1 MRNRDTISPLQR
13 AEATAKMKQARF
25 AMVIV
30 VIISGMVLALMVLAA
45 NTQVPQIAR
54 AAGVVI
60 PQGNYSRIESV
71 EGGIVS
77 SVLVRDGD
85 LVEVGDVLLE
95 VRNPSLVQERE
106 QLRDSL
112 DFARQRLANVEA
124 IAAGI
129 GAPTHERDAVLLET
143 KTQRLNQAAT
153 RLELFYN
160 AQAIQRTTIQQKRKT
175 TETLSR
181 ALSQTLE
188 RVANQEALLKSKSN
202 RFSRGLLTQNDLQAA
217 QSQFEDARARASDT
231 RISLVEAEESLI
243 LAEAERESQKL
254 VLLEE
259 ILQEKSELEA
269 ELRSLGSDADIVE
282 ERMAHQQIRAT
293 ARGRIQFADPISL
306 GEYIEPGKIVFEL
319 LPIKQTLV
327 VEVKVSNTDY
337 GYIDVGQ
344 PVSVSFDNFD
354 ARRYGKVQGTVSS
367 LSPVPLIDEN
377 TGETYFR
384 TNIDL
389 SRSSIGEGQFR
400 RPIEAGFTSV
410 AEMQTGGSSL
420 LSYILRPIE
429 RTLST
434 AFSER

>member
-1 MRNRDTISPLQR
+1 MKNRDTKSPLKK
-13 AEATAKMKQARF
+13 AEATANMKQARF
-25 AMVIV
+25 AIIIV
-30 VIISGMVLALMVLAA
+30 MIISGMVLALIFLAGH
-45 NTQVPQIAR
+45 TQVPQIAR
-54 AAGVVI
+54 ATGVVI
-60 PQGNYSRIESV
+60 PQGSYSRIESV

-85 LVEVGDVLLE
+85 LVEAGDVLLE
-95 VRNPSLVQERE
+95 VRNPSLVQERAR
-106 QLRDSL
+106 LRDSL
-112 DFARQRLANVEA
+112 DFARQRHANIEA

-129 GAPTHERDAVLLET
+129 DASPHERGAVLLEIKT
-143 KTQRLNQAAT
+143 KRLNQAAT

-175 TETLSR
+175 TATLSN
-181 ALSQTLE
+181 ALLQTLE
-188 RVANQEALLKSKSN
+188 RVANQEVLLKSKSDL
-202 RFSRGLLTQNDLQAA
+202 FSRGLLTQNDLQAA
-217 QSQFEDARARASDT
+217 QSQFEDARAQALDT
-231 RISLVEAEESLI
+231 RVSLVEAEESLI
-243 LAEAERESQKL
+243 LAEAERESQRL

-259 ILQEKSELEA
+259 LLHEKSELEA
-269 ELRSLGSDADIVE
+269 ELRSLGSDANIVE
-282 ERMAHQQIRAT
+282 ERLAHQQIRAI
-293 ARGRIQFADPISL
+293 AGGRIQFADPMSL
-306 GEYIEPGKIVFEL
+306 GEYIEPGQIVFKL
-319 LPIKQTLV
+319 LPVKQTLV

-337 GYIDVGQ
+337 GFIDVNQ

-384 TNIDL
+384 TRIDL

-400 RPIEAGFTSV
+400 RPIKAGFTSV

-420 LSYILRPIE
+420 LSYMLRPIE
-429 RTLST
+429 STLST